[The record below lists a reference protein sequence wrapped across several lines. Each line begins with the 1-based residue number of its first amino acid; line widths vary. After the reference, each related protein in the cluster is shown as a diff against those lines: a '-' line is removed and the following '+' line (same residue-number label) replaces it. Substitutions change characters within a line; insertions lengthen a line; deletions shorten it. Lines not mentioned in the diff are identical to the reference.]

1 MRTWTVTANGPPSTS
16 TLALTTR
23 PTPPLPS
30 SSSLLLKLTHAA
42 LNPVDLHLLNVLPT
56 WLPFR
61 RNAVPGMDFAGV
73 VVAVGPAVKGVK
85 VGERVCGA
93 LGLAQVAVGTGT
105 LSEYVVV
112 PEGLVTT
119 VPEGMDM
126 AQAAGVMG
134 IAGQTATIMVAAA
147 GGLKEGERVLI
158 NGASGGVGSILV
170 QAAKGK
176 GAWVVAVCGAG
187 NEGFVKGLG
196 ADEHVDYAV
205 RVPLG
210 GYLESRF
217 GKDGGGEGR
226 KLDWIFDCAGSQELF
241 DKSPGYLKEGGRFVS
256 IVGGRT
262 QGIVPWVRNKLRPV
276 VLGGTPRG
284 FDLLALAPGGRTAR
298 EAKGWVESGV
308 VKEIPVDSVWEMGEA
323 LKGLEKLAG
332 KHARGKIVVKIAE

>member
-30 SSSLLLKLTHAA
+30 GSSLLLKLTHAA

-126 AQAAGVMG
+126 AQAAGMMG

-170 QAAKGK
+170 QAATRG
-176 GAWVVAVCGAG
+176 
-187 NEGFVKGLG
+187 VK
-196 ADEHVDYAV
+196 
-205 RVPLG
+205 
-210 GYLESRF
+210 
-217 GKDGGGEGR
+217 
-226 KLDWIFDCAGSQELF
+226 
-241 DKSPGYLKEGGRFVS
+241 
-256 IVGGRT
+256 
-262 QGIVPWVRNKLRPV
+262 
-276 VLGGTPRG
+276 
-284 FDLLALAPGGRTAR
+284 
-298 EAKGWVESGV
+298 
-308 VKEIPVDSVWEMGEA
+308 
-323 LKGLEKLAG
+323 
-332 KHARGKIVVKIAE
+332 